1 MSGIGEYALRVA
13 APGDNETVSALL
25 SASYKRLLAPDYEPC
40 ILAAALPL
48 MTRANPRLLES
59 GTYYV
64 AVTLC
69 RSHCQRHDHRVR
81 RLDGG
86 MSPTVALPSILMR
99 CDLRYAGHQVWLTI
113 YPS

>member
-25 SASYKRLLAPDYEPC
+25 SASYKRLLVPDYEPC

-64 AVTLC
+64 AVTASGTIIGC
-69 RSHCQRHDHRVR
+69 GGWTVECHPRSPYRA
-81 RLDGG
+81 
-86 MSPTVALPSILMR
+86 S
-99 CDLRYAGHQVWLTI
+99 
-113 YPS
+113 